1 LLTNCGRY
9 NLNNCANGQI
19 IFYSSYLGLASI
31 IKECIEKDIIRRIM
45 LIKMIRG
52 IIVRKKLLELHED
65 MLKYL
70 EKRQQSYIK
79 QQEEYIDAESMGITL
94 NDE

>member
-1 LLTNCGRY
+1 
-9 NLNNCANGQI
+9 
-19 IFYSSYLGLASI
+19 
-31 IKECIEKDIIRRIM
+31 M

-79 QQEEYIDAESMGITL
+79 QQEEHIDAESMGIPL